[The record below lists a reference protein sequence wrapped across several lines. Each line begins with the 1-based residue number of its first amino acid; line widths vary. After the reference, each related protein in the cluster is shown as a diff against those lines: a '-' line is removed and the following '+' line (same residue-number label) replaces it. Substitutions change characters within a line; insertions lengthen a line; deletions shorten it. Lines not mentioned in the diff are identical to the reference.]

1 MIKDE
6 KDKILVN
13 KKMEDTFKKSEDTF
27 KKSDRKLHNE
37 VEFRTSASVMS
48 SGNES
53 KMCWYI
59 YEK

>member
-48 SGNES
+48 SGNKS
-53 KMCWYI
+53 KMC
-59 YEK
+59 